1 MLKRCVT
8 GAVGIGLT
16 AFFITMG
23 GYFFFFAV
31 CFLAVT
37 AWREYDDAFKNVD
50 LPVQKTMGLIV
61 ISLLLCVTQVNGVMG
76 ALGATMLGTLI
87 LFLGALIYFEKGGF
101 NAASV
106 SVAGFI
112 YIGLAFSHLLLL
124 RAYQPE
130 SIIHTFIGDFTMG
143 EAMLWL
149 MFIGTWASDSF
160 AYFVGSKMGRQLLC
174 ENISPKKTVEGFVGA
189 VIGTT
194 LVVFLIGHFF
204 FGFNFLLMTPLGIAL
219 SIFGSL
225 GDLVESSLKRYVNIK
240 DSGRLFPGHGG
251 VLDRFDSVL
260 FNAPLAYYYALFVM

>member
-1 MLKRCVT
+1 
-8 GAVGIGLT
+8 
-16 AFFITMG
+16 MG

-50 LPVQKTMGLIV
+50 LPVQKIMGLIV

-130 SIIHTFIGDFTMG
+130 SIIHTFIGDFTKG

-225 GDLVESSLKRYVNIK
+225 GDLVESTLKRYVNIK
-240 DSGRLFPGHGG
+240 DSGRLIPGHGG
-251 VLDRFDSVL
+251 VLDRFDSIL
-260 FNAPLAYYYALFVM
+260 FNAPLAYYYTLLVM